1 MDGSAQG
8 GAAEGAIR
16 LQLAIA
22 RAGLASRRHAEEMI
36 AAGRVRVNGAVVT
49 EMGVKV
55 VPGSDDILVDGRPLP
70 AAPSRTVAVML
81 NKPAGYVCAVSDG
94 HGAKLVTEL
103 VADAGERLLP
113 AGRLD
118 KDSRG
123 LLVLSNDGALIEKIT
138 HPRHGHT
145 KVYVVEVSGLCDDA
159 ALEALRRPMTIDG
172 YTTRPARVECIGRAG
187 RHTRLR
193 FSIGEGRNR
202 QVRKMCALAGLNV
215 VSLTRVAIDGLQLGN
230 LPVGAWREL
239 TKEEV
244 AALAGEGAGPV
255 TSSPSRPR
263 REDSGRSRTWRHGRG
278 GRGWGPSCPPGG
290 ESPAGPARV

>member
-1 MDGSAQG
+1 MDGEVHG
-8 GAAEGAIR
+8 GDDIPEGAVR

-22 RAGLASRRHAEEMI
+22 RSGLASRRHAEEMI
-36 AAGRVRVNGAVVT
+36 AAGRVRVNGAVVS

-55 VPGSDDILVDGRPLP
+55 VPGVDEILVDGRPLP
-70 AAPSRTVAVML
+70 AAPGRVVAVML

-123 LLVLSNDGALIEKIT
+123 LLILTNDGALIEKVT
-138 HPRHGHT
+138 HPRHGHV
-145 KVYVVEVSGLCDDA
+145 KVYVVEVSGVCDNA
-159 ALEALRRPMTIDG
+159 TLATLRRPMTIDG
-172 YTTRPARVECIGRAG
+172 YTTRPARVEVVGRSG

-193 FSIGEGRNR
+193 VSIGEGRNR

-215 VSLTRVAIDGLQLGN
+215 VSLTRVAIDGLSLGD
-230 LPVGAWREL
+230 LPVGGWREL
-239 TKEEV
+239 TPAEV
-244 AALAGEGAGPV
+244 AALSGGGAG
-255 TSSPSRPR
+255 
-263 REDSGRSRTWRHGRG
+263 G
-278 GRGWGPSCPPGG
+278 
-290 ESPAGPARV
+290 AARV